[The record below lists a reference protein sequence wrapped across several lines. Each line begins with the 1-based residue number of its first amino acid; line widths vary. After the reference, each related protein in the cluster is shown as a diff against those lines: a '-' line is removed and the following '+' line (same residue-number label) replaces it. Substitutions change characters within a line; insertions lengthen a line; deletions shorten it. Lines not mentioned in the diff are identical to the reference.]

1 MAGDDDSGGAAGTD
15 DAVRA
20 LRLALHAARITLPGL
35 RADGCSCK
43 PPTTDPA
50 HVALGSVPA
59 EVALA
64 LAELISEGALTRRA
78 TAM

>member
-1 MAGDDDSGGAAGTD
+1 MAGDDDGKAAGTD

-35 RADGCSCK
+35 RADGCSGN
-43 PPTTDPA
+43 PPATDPA

-59 EVALA
+59 DVALA